1 MGACEENVDFMA
13 VNCAPLCWSCHYSPQ
28 HGLTPPRFNDENCPV
43 DYDENAWQAGDLDKM
58 FERIVTDPVYASL
71 EPRVL
76 SRPTLAP
83 GDDLET
89 ADYVVGGP
97 WMVVFDSAVTEEEA
111 DRLVEMGATEGYER
125 SLDVTETYAD
135 GTLKKDIT
143 AGRTSTNAWCTG
155 PCAEDASA
163 QNVASRMEHITG
175 IPEAH
180 AEHLQLLRY
189 TEGQFYQVQ

>member
-1 MGACEENVDFMA
+1 MILLSHLSMQSMNEAGCA
-13 VNCAPLCWSCHYSPQ
+13 VVRTMVRLCVLCSCA
-28 HGLTPPRFNDENCPV
+28 R
-43 DYDENAWQAGDLDKM
+43 
-58 FERIVTDPVYASL
+58 RYADAIYGS
-71 EPRVL
+71 
-76 SRPTLAP
+76 